1 MNETE
6 GIERI
11 PGKKRS
17 YNPNRFNA
25 SDSGMVYLIALI
37 VFYGIS
43 LLFGKIFAEPL
54 RSLYRYDTYAYL
66 IVNIGV
72 SQSAVFLVAL
82 IYSRIRRVNT
92 FCGGGYIAKFD
103 GVQVLMSIILIMGI
117 MMTFYHVHLQFS
129 SDAETILGE
138 AFSPDINLS
147 PLSPVFAL
155 IYIAMICICPAIFE
169 EMLFRG
175 IVMRG
180 LEQFGNIT
188 AVVLSALMFALMH
201 GNFSQL
207 ILQFIGGLA
216 IGGVVMI
223 TKNYLSGSIMHAFNN
238 FYSVVYG
245 VLTQKLG
252 EDLLS
257 SYLQV
262 VTDAALIVIG
272 VACLVI
278 SLIYFGKMLVDKKKR
293 EWEGKPPVNRFDKV
307 KTYEFKENGEPKTA
321 PYYEIAEM
329 RLRGEEDGRTFSICG
344 KERKLNRK
352 SACVPAFIVLGLSIF
367 MAIVFMFV

>member
-1 MNETE
+1 MDGTD
-6 GIERI
+6 GIKKI
-11 PGKKRS
+11 PNGKNS

-25 SDSGMVYLIALI
+25 LDSGMVYII
-37 VFYGIS
+37 VLVVFFGVS
-43 LLFGKIFAEPL
+43 LLFGKLFAEPL
-54 RSLYRYDTYAYL
+54 RSLYKYDTYAYM

-72 SQSAVFLVAL
+72 SQLAVFSVVF
-82 IYSRIRRVNT
+82 IYSRVRMVNP

-103 GVQVLMSIILIMGI
+103 GVQALMSVILIMGI

-129 SDAETILGE
+129 SDAEIILGE

-147 PLSPVFAL
+147 PLSPIFAL
-155 IYIAMICICPAIFE
+155 IYIAMVCVCPAIFE

-175 IVMRG
+175 IIMRG
-180 LEQFGNIT
+180 LEQFGSVI

-223 TKNYLSGSIMHAFNN
+223 TKNYLLGSVMHAFNN
-238 FYSVVYG
+238 FYSVIYG
-245 VLTQKLG
+245 ILTQSFG

-257 SYLQV
+257 AYLQA

-278 SLIYFGKMLVDKKKR
+278 SIVYFGKMLVDKKKR
-293 EWEGKPPVNRFDKV
+293 KWEGNPPVNKFDKV
-307 KTYEFKENGEPKTA
+307 KFYEYKENDERIFA
-321 PYYEIAEM
+321 PYYEVAEM
-329 RLRGEEDGRTFSICG
+329 RFRGEEDDRTFLING
-344 KERKLNRK
+344 RERKLNRK
-352 SACVPAFIVLGLSIF
+352 AAYVPTFLVFGLSIF
-367 MAIVFMFV
+367 VAVISMFV

>member
-6 GIERI
+6 GFKKI
-11 PGKKRS
+11 PNGKKS

-25 SDSGMVYLIALI
+25 LDSGMVYVIVLI
-37 VFYGIS
+37 VFYGVS
-43 LLFGKIFAEPL
+43 LLFGKLFAEPL
-54 RSLYRYDTYAYL
+54 RSLYKYDTYAYM

-72 SQSAVFLVAL
+72 SQLAVFSVAFV
-82 IYSRIRRVNT
+82 YSRIRRANP
-92 FCGGGYIAKFD
+92 FCGGGYIAKID
-103 GVQVLMSIILIMGI
+103 GVQVLMAIILIMGI
-117 MMTFYHVHLQFS
+117 MMMFYHTHLQFS
-129 SDAETILGE
+129 SDAEIILGE

-147 PLSPVFAL
+147 PFSPIFML
-155 IYIAMICICPAIFE
+155 IYIAMVCVFPAIFE

-175 IVMRG
+175 IIMRG
-180 LEQFGNIT
+180 LEQFGSVI

-223 TKNYLSGSIMHAFNN
+223 TKNYLLGSIMHAFNN
-238 FYSVVYG
+238 FYSVIYG
-245 VLTQKLG
+245 ILTQSFG
-252 EDLLS
+252 EDLFS
-257 SYLQV
+257 VYLQA
-262 VTDAALIVIG
+262 VTDAALIAIG

-293 EWEGKPPVNRFDKV
+293 EWEGKSPVNKFDKV
-307 KTYEFKENGEPKTA
+307 KFYEYRENGEQKTA
-321 PYYEIAEM
+321 PYYMVAEM
-329 RLRGEEDGRTFSICG
+329 RLRGEDDDRVFLING

-352 SACVPAFIVLGLSIF
+352 AAYVPTFIVFVLSIF
-367 MAIVFMFV
+367 VAIVSMF

>member
-1 MNETE
+1 MNETA
-6 GIERI
+6 GNKKI
-11 PGKKRS
+11 PNGKKS

-25 SDSGMVYLIALI
+25 LDSGMVYLIILI
-37 VFYGIS
+37 AFCGVS
-43 LLFGKIFAEPL
+43 LLLGKLFTEPL
-54 RSLYRYDTYAYL
+54 RLLYKYDTYAYM

-72 SQSAVFLVAL
+72 SQLTVFLVAFV
-82 IYSRIRRVNT
+82 YSLVRRANP

-129 SDAETILGE
+129 SDAEIVLGE
-138 AFSPDINLS
+138 TFSPDINLS
-147 PLSPVFAL
+147 PLSPIFVFV
-155 IYIAMICICPAIFE
+155 YIVMICVFPAIFE

-175 IVMRG
+175 IIMRG
-180 LEQFGNIT
+180 LEQFGSVI

-223 TKNYLSGSIMHAFNN
+223 TKNYLLGSIMHAFNN
-238 FYSVVYG
+238 FYSVIYG
-245 VLTQKLG
+245 ILTQNFG
-252 EDLLS
+252 EDLIS
-257 SYLQV
+257 NYLQA

-278 SLIYFGKMLVDKKKR
+278 SLIYFGKMLADKKKR
-293 EWEGKPPVNRFDKV
+293 ESEGKPPVNKFDKV
-307 KTYEFKENGEPKTA
+307 KFYEYKENGEQKTA
-321 PYYEIAEM
+321 PYYAVAEM
-329 RLRGEEDGRTFSICG
+329 RLRGEEDGRTFLICG

-352 SACVPAFIVLGLSIF
+352 TACVPTFVVFGLSLFAAVI
-367 MAIVFMFV
+367 FMFV